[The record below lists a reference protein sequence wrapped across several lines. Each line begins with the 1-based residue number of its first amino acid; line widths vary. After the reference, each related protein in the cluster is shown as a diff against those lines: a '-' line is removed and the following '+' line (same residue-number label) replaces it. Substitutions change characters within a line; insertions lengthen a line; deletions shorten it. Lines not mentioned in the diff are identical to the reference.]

1 MKKII
6 ISTLMLSSVF
16 AYAKT
21 YGPYAGKPSNSTG
34 GVRTDITVNDKTA
47 EVIFQANTV
56 SEGITN
62 SMFRTNASRTV
73 QRVVVTNDQ
82 SESGYGYANI
92 AAGWNIDANSAT
104 ESTATDDTKYN
115 FISDKLEVV
124 AGTYTFTNSASDT
137 AKVYLK
143 FGELWIDSKTNAQ
156 AQTITFKNIT
166 ADVSTTKT
174 YLGENRWGTNQ
185 VAGDSILEIADTAVV
200 DWTGEIRVG
209 KKGSTINKGKL
220 KVDGTLTAKTGV
232 KFFSG
237 TSTISGTL
245 ITEGDFYIDG
255 TATVERHNG
264 TFQMKSMNLYGAFY
278 DKSTAPTSQLILTNI
293 TSGIKN
299 NETSFWGGEFKQD
312 IATGENTG
320 VRFAGGSNALRY
332 GSAWVINEKITL
344 GGDASKTST
353 LWIDDLSSINFITSQ
368 DQNARIE
375 FLGNATL
382 TLSKENAITNNN
394 DGSPDGWAKLYST
407 NSISGK
413 TNKLTLQADQTF
425 HSIVAEKPLNIIL
438 ENDAKLFLVGDCEN
452 TIFVEKGQRL
462 NIYNFKEDSIYVG
475 LNYDKYIVENRIVAY
490 TGTDTSTML
499 DKVYVSS
506 TGWLTALPAVP
517 EPAEWAMI
525 FGAIALGFAIYR
537 RRK

>member
-1 MKKII
+1 MPMKKILISSI
-6 ISTLMLSSVF
+6 IFSSAF
-16 AYAKT
+16 AYGES
-21 YGPYAGKPSNSTG
+21 YGPYAGKPSDSAS
-34 GVRTDITVNDKTA
+34 GVRTDITVNSKTA
-47 EVIFQANTV
+47 DVTLQANTV
-56 SEGITN
+56 SEGVTN

-82 SESGYGYANI
+82 SESGYGYANL

-115 FISDKLEVV
+115 FISDTLEVV

-166 ADVSTTKT
+166 ADVSTTKA

-209 KKGSTINKGKL
+209 KKGSTINNGKL

-237 TSTISGTL
+237 TSTVSGTL
-245 ITEGDFYIDG
+245 ITKGDFYIDG

-293 TSGIKN
+293 ASGIKN
-299 NETSFWGGEFKQD
+299 SETSFWGGKFTQD

-320 VRFAGGSNALRY
+320 VRFAGGSNSLLY

-344 GGDASKTST
+344 GGNATTLSKLT
-353 LWIDDLSSINFITSQ
+353 IDELSSINLVTSETQ
-368 DQNARIE
+368 TARIE
-375 FLGNATL
+375 FHGNAE
-382 TLSKENAITNNN
+382 LSLNKANCITNNN
-394 DGSPDGWAKLYST
+394 GESTGWAKIT
-407 NSISGK
+407 VDNIDNAK
-413 TNKLTLQADQTF
+413 ANKMTIYADQTF
-425 HSIVAEKPLNIIL
+425 DSIDAQTSFNIVL
-438 ENDAKLFLVGDCEN
+438 LNDAKLLLVGDCEN
-452 TIFVEKGQRL
+452 VLSVVSGQRIR
-462 NIYNFKEDSIYVG
+462 IYNFKEDSVYVG
-475 LNYDKYIVENRIVAY
+475 TNYDPYIIANRLLVY
-490 TGTDTSTML
+490 ETGNEDSRIDVT
-499 DKVYVSS
+499 VSS
-506 TGWLTALPAVP
+506 TGWLTALTAVP

-525 FGAIALGFAIYR
+525 FGGLTLAFAIYR

>member
-1 MKKII
+1 MLMKKIL
-6 ISTLMLSSVF
+6 ISSLIFSSAF
-16 AYAKT
+16 AYGES
-21 YGPYAGKPSNSTG
+21 YGPYAGKPSNSPN
-34 GVRTDITVNDKTA
+34 GVRTDITVNSKTA
-47 EVIFQANTV
+47 DVTLQANTV
-56 SEGITN
+56 SEGVTN

-82 SESGYGYANI
+82 SESGYGYANL

-104 ESTATDDTKYN
+104 ASTATDDTKYN

-237 TSTISGTL
+237 TSTVSGTL

-255 TATVERHNG
+255 SATVERHNG

-299 NETSFWGGEFKQD
+299 NETSFWGGKFTQD

-320 VRFAGGSNALRY
+320 VRFAGGSNALLY

-344 GGDASKTST
+344 GGNATTLSKLT
-353 LWIDDLSSINFITSQ
+353 IDELSSINLVTSETQ
-368 DQNARIE
+368 TARIE
-375 FLGNATL
+375 FHGNAE
-382 TLSKENAITNNN
+382 LSLNKANCITNNN
-394 DGSPDGWAKLYST
+394 GESTGWAKIT
-407 NSISGK
+407 VDNIDNAK
-413 TNKLTLQADQTF
+413 ANKMTIYADQTF
-425 HSIVAEKPLNIIL
+425 DSIDAQTSFNIVL
-438 ENDAKLFLVGDCEN
+438 LNDAKLLLVGDCEN
-452 TIFVEKGQRL
+452 VLSVVSGQRIR
-462 NIYNFKEDSIYVG
+462 IYNFKEDSVYVG
-475 LNYDKYIVENRIVAY
+475 TNYDPYIIANRLLVY
-490 TGTDTSTML
+490 ETGNEDSRIDVT
-499 DKVYVSS
+499 VSS
-506 TGWLTALPAVP
+506 TGWLTALTAVP

-525 FGAIALGFAIYR
+525 LGSLALGFTIYR

>member
-1 MKKII
+1 MPMKKILISSI
-6 ISTLMLSSVF
+6 IFSSAF
-16 AYAKT
+16 AYGES
-21 YGPYAGKPSNSTG
+21 YGPYAGKPSDSAS
-34 GVRTDITVNDKTA
+34 GVRTDITVNSKTA
-47 EVIFQANTV
+47 DVTLQANTV
-56 SEGITN
+56 SEGVTN

-82 SESGYGYANI
+82 SESGYGYANL

-209 KKGSTINKGKL
+209 KKGSTINNGKL

-237 TSTISGTL
+237 TSTVSGTL
-245 ITEGDFYIDG
+245 ITKGDFYIDG

-293 TSGIKN
+293 ASGIKN
-299 NETSFWGGEFKQD
+299 SETSFWGGKFTQD

-320 VRFAGGSNALRY
+320 VRFAGGSNSLLY

-344 GGDASKTST
+344 GGNATTLSKLT
-353 LWIDDLSSINFITSQ
+353 IDELSSINLVTSETQ
-368 DQNARIE
+368 TARIE
-375 FLGNATL
+375 FHGNAE
-382 TLSKENAITNNN
+382 LSLNKANCITNNN
-394 DGSPDGWAKLYST
+394 GESTGWAKIT
-407 NSISGK
+407 VDNIDNAK
-413 TNKLTLQADQTF
+413 ANKMTIYADQTF
-425 HSIVAEKPLNIIL
+425 DSIDAQTSFNIVL
-438 ENDAKLFLVGDCEN
+438 LNDAKLLLVGDCEN
-452 TIFVEKGQRL
+452 VLSVVSGQRIR
-462 NIYNFKEDSIYVG
+462 IYNFKEDSVYVG
-475 LNYDKYIVENRIVAY
+475 TNYDPYIIANRLLVY
-490 TGTDTSTML
+490 ETGNEDSRIDVT
-499 DKVYVSS
+499 VSS
-506 TGWLTALPAVP
+506 TGWLTALTAVP

-525 FGAIALGFAIYR
+525 FGGLALGFAIYR